1 MNRRDTAR
9 IFRERLTRI
18 VQRTG
23 GSLSAF
29 ARSIGLDRSALS
41 QLLDPEETRLPRA
54 ETLAAIAAAHRVSVD
69 WLLGLSQR
77 EQVGADIIEEVFRVE
92 PAASSPV
99 DQRFLDWYREAAG
112 YKIRTVPRSFP
123 DMLKQEAVIRFEYAS
138 ALAIDPDS
146 NVESAQARL
155 AYLRRPDTDVEACAS
170 VQAFTGF
177 ARAEGAWEGLDAGT
191 RRAQLAYMASLCDE
205 LYPGFRLF
213 LYDLRRT
220 YSAPFTVFG
229 PLRATLYLGQMY
241 LVFNS
246 RQHIQLLTRRFD
258 DLVRAATLQPPDVPT
273 FLRRLADAL

>member
-1 MNRRDTAR
+1 MDRRDTAR
-9 IFRERLTRI
+9 IFRERLARI
-18 VQRTG
+18 VQRSG
-23 GSLSAF
+23 GNLSAF

-41 QLLDPEETRLPRA
+41 QLLDADETRLPRA
-54 ETLAAIAAAHRVSVD
+54 ETLAAIGAAHRVSVD

-77 EQVGADIIEEVFRVE
+77 EQVGADIIEGMLGVE
-92 PAASSPV
+92 TAAASPV
-99 DQRFLDWYREAAG
+99 DQRLLGWYREAAG

-123 DMLKQEAVIRFEYAS
+123 DMLKLEEVIRFEYAS
-138 ALAIDPDS
+138 TLAVDPQS

-170 VQAFTGF
+170 VQALQGF
-177 ARAEGAWEGLDAGT
+177 ARAEGAWAGLDVET

-205 LYPGFRLF
+205 LYPGFRLY

-241 LVFNS
+241 LVLNA
-246 RQHIQLLTRRFD
+246 RQHIQLLARRFD
-258 DLVRAATLQPPDVPT
+258 DLVRAATLQPPDVPA
-273 FLRRLADAL
+273 FLQGLAAEI